1 MALLR
6 RKFTPF
12 MALHVDQ
19 AQADPLGIGSL
30 VERVKADLSA
40 LTNPIARTASR
51 LRALFPGRPRKPL
64 VLDLPGKTLVFS
76 SPAEFE
82 FGLASRVEFP
92 VRKAARLVELD
103 VAELEGMAAK
113 LRAVERRFAAVFAR
127 CLRRPHL
134 IGALMGELGAG
145 LFSRDHD
152 WRDIVGAL
160 NRHDESYD
168 DYKHVALVKYMQ
180 YLGSRQAVL
189 RSIYVDKTH
198 GDYPEHLDFDPVGSA
213 DHDCREALQALDEAR
228 ETAELPAW
236 PGAQPRFVERE
247 GADERASGLKEMPR
261 GETLCVRFVEGREL
275 ELRLA
280 RHRYRLFPGKHFCL
294 VDERTGVTHLLRAG
308 RNVIGRHSGNE
319 VVVDQSYLTI
329 SRKHLIVEPVSDNA
343 ALITDI
349 SSHGTSITP
358 QYV

>member
-12 MALHVDQ
+12 MALHLDQ
-19 AQADPLGIGSL
+19 AQADPLGVGSL
-30 VERVKADLSA
+30 LQRVKADLSA
-40 LTNPIARTASR
+40 WSDPIARTAGR
-51 LRALFPGRPRKPL
+51 LRSLFPGRPRKPL

-103 VAELEGMAAK
+103 VAQLEDMAHT
-113 LRAVERRFAAVFAR
+113 LRAVERRFAGVFSR

-134 IGALMGELGAG
+134 IGALMQELGIG

-152 WRDIVGAL
+152 WRDIIAAL

-189 RSIYVDKTH
+189 RSIYVEKTH
-198 GDYPEHLDFDPVGSA
+198 GEYPEPMDFDPVGSA
-213 DHDCREALQALDEAR
+213 DHDCRDELNALDAAR
-228 ETAELPAW
+228 ETAELPPW
-236 PGAQPRFVERE
+236 PGGRPRYVERE
-247 GADERASGLKEMPR
+247 ADEESPALKEMPR
-261 GETLCVRFVEGREL
+261 GETLCVRFVDGREL

-280 RHRYRLFPGKHFCL
+280 KHPYRLFPGKQFCL

-329 SRKHLIVEPVSDNA
+329 SRKHLIVEPVSENA